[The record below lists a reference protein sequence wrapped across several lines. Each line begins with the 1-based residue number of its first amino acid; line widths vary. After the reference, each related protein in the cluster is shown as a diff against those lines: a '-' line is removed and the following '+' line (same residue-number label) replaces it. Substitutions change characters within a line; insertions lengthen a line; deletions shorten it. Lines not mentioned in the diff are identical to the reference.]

1 VRTGAVEMVS
11 NAETGFFRPMP
22 LADGRL
28 LVLVYTAE
36 GFVPA
41 TIDPKPLV
49 DVSAVKFLGAQL
61 VEKYPQLKSWQVDS
75 PSAVDEEKLIT
86 RHGPYHPLPHN
97 SSHQR
102 VSRWCKGYKDHFGIG
117 YHWSFLDPLYYAGGG
132 LTVAYTPNTGRAQVT
147 SARTSSSMEHISVG
161 EAACRGIVRT
171 STTSSARPNEAAKA
185 LRQRPAMTTIGS
197 TKILGGSR

>member
-61 VEKYPQLKSWQVDS
+61 VEKYPQLKSVAS
-75 PSAVDEEKLIT
+75 
-86 RHGPYHPLPHN
+86 
-97 SSHQR
+97 
-102 VSRWCKGYKDHFGIG
+102 
-117 YHWSFLDPLYYAGGG
+117 G
-132 LTVAYTPNTGRAQVT
+132 LTER
-147 SARTSSSMEHISVG
+147 R
-161 EAACRGIVRT
+161 R
-171 STTSSARPNEAAKA
+171 
-185 LRQRPAMTTIGS
+185 
-197 TKILGGSR
+197 